1 MRPPTHIRKTQ
12 QLKLKTLGLSA
23 TFAVGLFLSSLTLG
37 QKPAPTVVIPKTW
50 DTEAINSFQ
59 LPLADRKVS
68 TKLISSS
75 YYYSIPVRPI
85 YKSYDVYRPDREPS
99 GYMQELKRKDPQI
112 IFDSSKL
119 RSEADWTKAGEM
131 VFDAPI

>member
-1 MRPPTHIRKTQ
+1 MRHPR
-12 QLKLKTLGLSA
+12 QLKLKTLCLSS
-23 TFAVGLFLSSLTLG
+23 TFAVGLVLSSLSLV
-37 QKPAPTVVIPKTW
+37 QKPGPTVVTPKTW
-50 DTEAINSFQ
+50 ETEAINSFQ
-59 LPLADRKVS
+59 LPLADRKLS

-85 YKSYDVYRPDREPS
+85 YKSYDVYRPDLEPV

-131 VFDAPI
+131 VFDA